1 MAGPRAFLSFVY
13 EDKWARDFLVQHA
26 KDRRN
31 DITFTDYSVHEAFDE
46 KWKTNCRARIALTR
60 GTIVL
65 IGATTSRSEAVLWEI
80 AETNRQGNYIFGIQ
94 INHDKTWPIP
104 SGLPAA
110 NVIRWDF
117 DQMIK
122 WLSTWT

>member
-1 MAGPRAFLSFVY
+1 MGAPRAFLSFMVK
-13 EDKWARDFLVQHA
+13 DSWARDFLVQQA

-31 DITFTDYSVHEAFDE
+31 DVEFVDYSLHAPFDE
-46 KWKTNCRARIALTR
+46 KWKTNCRARIAQTK

-65 IGATTSRSEAVLWEI
+65 VGPKSSTSDAVKWEI
-80 AETNRQGNYIFGIQ
+80 AETARQGGYLFGIQ

-104 SGLPAA
+104 DGLPSK

-117 DQMIK
+117 AQIIA
-122 WLSTWT
+122 WLATWT